1 MAPSEAAPRGL
12 RVAIFQL
19 HISAVQRS
27 LGRRATAAAAYRAG
41 ERIRDE
47 RSGEWHDHSRRCD
60 VAHTEIF
67 LPAQFDGIPPN
78 WARSRAKLW
87 NAAEQAENR
96 RNSRVAR
103 EFQVTLPHEL
113 SAAQRLSLARA
124 FSQEI
129 ANRYKVA
136 VDLAVHDPRPDADPR
151 HFHAHLLTTTREITP
166 EGLAAKSGLDM
177 SDAERQRLKLPDHR
191 QEYVNVRKRWATLT
205 NAALREANVDARIDH
220 RTLAAQGIDREPLPH
235 IPLAQLK
242 MERRGVPSLVAQRL
256 RAEYR
261 KRVQGREERS
271 ANRTAAKNHEG
282 PTQATASAAG
292 VPGQPADMEEI
303 RRQAREAWLRLRSK
317 EVDKAGGRGGERET
331 LQGEAQP
338 KDELAR

>member
-1 MAPSEAAPRGL
+1 VAATCGCPGAGAKF
-12 RVAIFQL
+12 AI
-19 HISAVQRS
+19 HD
-27 LGRRATAAAAYRAG
+27 RRHG
-41 ERIRDE
+41 
-47 RSGEWHDHSRRCD
+47 S
-60 VAHTEIF
+60 
-67 LPAQFDGIPPN
+67 
-78 WARSRAKLW
+78 
-87 NAAEQAENR
+87 AEQF
-96 RNSRVAR
+96 AR
-103 EFQVTLPHEL
+103 LV
-113 SAAQRLSLARA
+113 
-124 FSQEI
+124 
-129 ANRYKVA
+129 
-136 VDLAVHDPRPDADPR
+136 DADRHHFSHGAWGNGHGKSNVVGLVFRGHSGDRHRLRGAADRFLGPR
-151 HFHAHLLTTTREITP
+151 H
-166 EGLAAKSGLDM
+166 
-177 SDAERQRLKLPDHR
+177 
-191 QEYVNVRKRWATLT
+191 VRRTLT
-205 NAALREANVDARIDH
+205 NAALREANIDARIDH

-261 KRVQGREERS
+261 ERVQGREERS

-317 EVDKAGGRGGERET
+317 EADKAGGRGGERET